1 MNHQALYRRLRPS
14 KFTDMVGQESVVR
27 ILRSQVASRT
37 TSHAYL
43 FCGSRGTGKTTA
55 ARILARAANCEQPVN
70 GDACGECPT
79 CSSLGMRTDIDIRE
93 IDAASNT
100 GVDDIRMLKEEVV
113 YPPQFGRYK
122 VYIIDE
128 VHMLSTNAFNALL
141 KTLEEPPEHAMFI
154 LATTD
159 PQKIPATV
167 LSRCQRFEFAR
178 FSITQIRGLLVKAA
192 NEAGMTVDDEAL
204 TIIARAAEGAMRDAL
219 GLLDTLGSYG
229 SAVTVQAVRDMLGLS
244 DTVFLFRF
252 FDALLARN
260 ASHVIQSINTL
271 ILDGKDPVAFLKDLG
286 RHTRALLVAKSVEN
300 GLEGLLDITW
310 DAANDYMKQ
319 AERFSSERLMRLLE
333 IFQEAEGGIR
343 YASSQRLIVEMACL
357 KACLRHDEADVSALT
372 ERVGELE
379 HEVDTLLSMPN
390 SGMQTPAAAPE
401 SLQADNTAPEGVS
414 VNPEPFTADIPE
426 DPVLPEEAENVPSDI
441 PSARHIWETA
451 VADLHAQGG
460 LLGIILTETG
470 RFVGVFGKAYR
481 FCLPEGSHMELSRLQ
496 NPDNAQ
502 KITEAL
508 SRAGAA
514 DAAFEVV
521 VETAVPDYAK
531 NQQMDQ
537 VKKELEETF
546 GRKRVWEV

>member
-1 MNHQALYRRLRPS
+1 MSHQALYRRLRPS

-55 ARILARAANCEQPVN
+55 ARILARAANCEQPID

-100 GVDDIRMLKEEVV
+100 GVDDIRLLKEEII

-178 FSITQIRGLLVKAA
+178 FSVAQIRGLLVKAA

-204 TIIARAAEGAMRDAL
+204 SIIARAAEGAMRDAL

-229 SAVTVQAVRDMLGLS
+229 SAVTVQSVRDMLGLS

-260 ASHVIQSINTL
+260 ASHVVQSIHTL
-271 ILDGKDPVAFLKDLG
+271 ILDGKDPAAFLKDLG
-286 RHTRALLVAKSVEN
+286 RHTRALLVAKSVED

-310 DAANDYMKQ
+310 DAANDYIKQ
-319 AERFSSERLMRLLE
+319 AERFSAGRLMRLLE

-343 YASSQRLIVEMACL
+343 YASSQRLIVEMSCL

-390 SGMQTPAAAPE
+390 SGMQTPSALPE
-401 SLQADNTAPEGVS
+401 SFQTDETAPEGASVS
-414 VNPEPFTADIPE
+414 PEPSAADIPD
-426 DPVLPEEAENVPSDI
+426 DPVLPEETENVSSDI

-451 VADLHAQGG
+451 VADLHTQGG

-502 KITEAL
+502 KIAEAL
-508 SRAGAA
+508 TRAGAA
-514 DAAFEVV
+514 DASFEVV
-521 VETAVPDYAK
+521 VETAAPDYAK

-537 VKKELEETF
+537 AKKELEETF